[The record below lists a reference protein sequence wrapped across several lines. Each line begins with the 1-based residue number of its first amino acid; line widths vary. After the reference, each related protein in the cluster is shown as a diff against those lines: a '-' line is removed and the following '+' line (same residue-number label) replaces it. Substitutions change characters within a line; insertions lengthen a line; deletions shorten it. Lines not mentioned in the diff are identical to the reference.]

1 MREEEVLRVQ
11 ILKMLLEL
19 EEKRIVGQN
28 CNIVNNNK
36 DKTYVSLRSD
46 FFKMQEID
54 KMKSVF
60 SVSDLSN
67 YLGIS
72 RDSVYSMV
80 REKQIPHFRVRR
92 RILFHRETIEIW
104 IRGG

>member
-1 MREEEVLRVQ
+1 
-11 ILKMLLEL
+11 
-19 EEKRIVGQN
+19 
-28 CNIVNNNK
+28 
-36 DKTYVSLRSD
+36 
-46 FFKMQEID
+46 
-54 KMKSVF
+54 MKSVF